1 VGVCVCACVRLCV
14 YVCVALCVALCVVA
28 VRASLQDPRTQ
39 EAIHY
44 MFDDTLRLTLLWRL
58 VMWGLFFLIL
68 VAVGVTHTGRDAT
81 YTFGFSQAMSASLVY
96 EEINS
101 DYPDTF
107 ADIANVNDFYD
118 WLKNPVTDA
127 IYDDTLGCVCLRLL
141 RCRVALTRLVA
152 CTAFGREASLT
163 KDTRTTRRHSSSR
176 LTTSWDAHACASYD
190 PSPWRAISH
199 VRSHTRCSCV
209 LCAWCVLAVVTQW
222 WRAAYEMVQGSVFGE
237 TACFGPFELSTVDE
251 APMVI
256 DDITCVCPHVA
267 EASHPVSNAVPCSR
281 VQHPIPQLR
290 RAVVQWVC
298 E

>member
-1 VGVCVCACVRLCV
+1 MCTFRWPCVCVCVCVCVHVCGCVWLCV
-14 YVCVALCVALCVVA
+14 WLCVALCVVA
-28 VRASLQDPRTQ
+28 VRALLQDPRTQ

-127 IYDDTLGCVCLRLL
+127 IYDDTLGCVCLRLAPLQGCAHSVGGVHSIRPGGVFDQGYANNTASQLKSFNYLMGRPRL
-141 RCRVALTRLVA
+141 RQLRSEPVA
-152 CTAFGREASLT
+152 CDIPCTL
-163 KDTRTTRRHSSSR
+163 
-176 LTTSWDAHACASYD
+176 AHA
-190 PSPWRAISH
+190 
-199 VRSHTRCSCV
+199 VLVCV
-209 LCAWCVLAVVTQW
+209 VCVVCVGCRDAVV
-222 WRAAYEMVQGSVFGE
+222 
-237 TACFGPFELSTVDE
+237 ACSIRDG
-251 APMVI
+251 AG
-256 DDITCVCPHVA
+256 
-267 EASHPVSNAVPCSR
+267 
-281 VQHPIPQLR
+281 LR
-290 RAVVQWVC
+290 IR
-298 E
+298 